1 MTALLKAEGL
11 HAAGKDAEQG
21 QDDRNED
28 GVAVDDD
35 GAGALAAVVFW
46 CLPLLRYS
54 GVLPIVLVV
63 YSTLVVLS
71 QLSIAEGSSAKDSDS
86 TQQATKSQAEV
97 DSCRCFFRMGV
108 AHQAAT
114 CAGQIRSR
122 LFSGLL

>member
-46 CLPLLRYS
+46 CLPLLSCPCS
-54 GVLPIVLVV
+54 GTPVSFRLSLL
-63 YSTLVVLS
+63 STLL
-71 QLSIAEGSSAKDSDS
+71 
-86 TQQATKSQAEV
+86 
-97 DSCRCFFRMGV
+97 
-108 AHQAAT
+108 
-114 CAGQIRSR
+114 
-122 LFSGLL
+122 